1 MCYRCKNRQDN
12 KLLSAALLFLRT
24 TFTIVFDRLS
34 SSNSQARI
42 VVSHKIAPTHRTKF
56 HGTDIVCGDIRTFPG
71 LPTEA
76 TMSLFEHAEFGRAA
90 VVIGPAISVVAFSII
105 FGRHS
110 AGLGGT
116 LVGVRVV
123 VTAADGIVVRG
134 TGSCAG
140 GHVGAD
146 SRSALISAV
155 GNIEQAELVIVA
167 IASGMTVDNVTFA
180 IMLQANSRTLG
191 DAFVRVRLGVAA
203 AYLLDVH
210 GTCHIAR
217 NANALALLAFVA
229 AVGKIEL
236 AEFVG
241 IAFVVGVAAQ
251 VTIIA
256 AG

>member
-1 MCYRCKNRQDN
+1 
-12 KLLSAALLFLRT
+12 
-24 TFTIVFDRLS
+24 
-34 SSNSQARI
+34 
-42 VVSHKIAPTHRTKF
+42 
-56 HGTDIVCGDIRTFPG
+56 
-71 LPTEA
+71 
-76 TMSLFEHAEFGRAA
+76 MSLFEHAEFGRAA

-180 IMLQANSRTLG
+180 IMLQAHSRRFRH
-191 DAFVRVRLGVAA
+191 AFVRVRPGVAA

-210 GTCHIAR
+210 GTCHVAGDGL
-217 NANALALLAFVA
+217 AFALLAFVA

-251 VTIIA
+251 VTIFA
-256 AG
+256 AGWVVGWVAIPLAVGIVAGWRIAIVGAASFSFCAALGQAVVRLPELRRER